1 MILVLS
7 FFFSEKAPINP
18 VKISFNLTLE
28 IRIDG
33 LPVNNDE
40 LSDRDS
46 EKFQTIS
53 DQTVSQ
59 VRYKTNIFFFISRFY

>member
-7 FFFSEKAPINP
+7 FSEKAQINP